1 MHNFKEL
8 IVWQKARILV
18 KDIYILTANFPN
30 EEKFGLSSQI
40 KRAVVSIASNIAEG
54 AGRGSDKDFI
64 RFLDMANGSA
74 FELETQLYLSF
85 DLEFIDEEKLNK
97 VLKQLSEIQK
107 LIYGFKTKLISN

>member
-8 IVWQKARILV
+8 IVWKKARVLV
-18 KDIYILTANFPN
+18 KDIYILIADFPN

-85 DLEFIDEEKLNK
+85 DLQFIDEENLNK
-97 VLKQLSEIQK
+97 FLEQLSEIQK
-107 LIYGFKTKLISN
+107 LIYGFKAKLISN